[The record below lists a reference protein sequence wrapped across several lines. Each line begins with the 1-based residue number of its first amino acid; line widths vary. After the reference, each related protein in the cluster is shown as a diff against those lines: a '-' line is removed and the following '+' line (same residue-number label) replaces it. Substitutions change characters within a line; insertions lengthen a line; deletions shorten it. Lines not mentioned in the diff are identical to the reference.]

1 MRSSWRSRFPKND
14 VSRSAAISTFWRRA
28 TRVSRNAR
36 RSCFVVA
43 TGFVVAFS
51 LWLEGISAEPDRG
64 KSEFERICSGCHGKE
79 GIGAVGPRL
88 VPFTKSDREVL
99 AIVREGSGQMPAI
112 SVTDIS
118 DENVAAVA
126 EYLRQLTVASQFR
139 SRDATSLWPWRHVGD
154 DEWARCELFWLEQAR
169 WCRRRE

>member
-43 TGFVVAFS
+43 TGFVVALG

-79 GIGAVGPRL
+79 GIRSEEHTSELQSPMYLVCRL
-88 VPFTKSDREVL
+88 L
-99 AIVREGSGQMPAI
+99 
-112 SVTDIS
+112 
-118 DENVAAVA
+118 
-126 EYLRQLTVASQFR
+126 L
-139 SRDATSLWPWRHVGD
+139 
-154 DEWARCELFWLEQAR
+154 
-169 WCRRRE
+169 